1 MHQPERTAE
10 WEKHREK
17 KSLIMFKCVYV
28 NTFERRKKKV
38 VENAIQLDF
47 CVVAIETPK
56 MEIQLDGAAGIG
68 QCERFGSIFLSFV
81 FVYVTFDFQLF
92 ECQIKRNNT
101 ERFLLAGG

>member
-68 QCERFGSIFLSFV
+68 QCERFGSIFFIVCLCICYF
-81 FVYVTFDFQLF
+81 
-92 ECQIKRNNT
+92 
-101 ERFLLAGG
+101 RFSIIRMPNQKK